1 MRSSDEGC
9 SRSTYLAT
17 SLHFFDIGLVRVGCG
32 SLGLIAHLVPPPPM
46 LACLIGHSPML
57 ELKLRDRLLFVRVE
71 SNKREAKSSF
81 EDIDGMTNYIK
92 ESGNWA
98 GRIG

>member
-1 MRSSDEGC
+1 
-9 SRSTYLAT
+9 
-17 SLHFFDIGLVRVGCG
+17 
-32 SLGLIAHLVPPPPM
+32 
-46 LACLIGHSPML
+46 ML